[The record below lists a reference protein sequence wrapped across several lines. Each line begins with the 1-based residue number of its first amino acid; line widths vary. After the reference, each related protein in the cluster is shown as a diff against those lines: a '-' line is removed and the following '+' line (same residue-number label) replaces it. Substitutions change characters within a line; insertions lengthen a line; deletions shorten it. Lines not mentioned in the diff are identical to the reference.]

1 MVPTNVS
8 SEFTK
13 KQIIHL
19 EGMKGSFEC
28 TPASEAGAIFLPRV
42 CAPSSLMG
50 QPLSVRSELIKL
62 CLVHAFRA
70 ARVGE
75 LFEIGFLLMN
85 ESVQLS
91 VTIQSIP

>member
-1 MVPTNVS
+1 MNALLLL
-8 SEFTK
+8 K
-13 KQIIHL
+13 L
-19 EGMKGSFEC
+19 EQF
-28 TPASEAGAIFLPRV
+28 FLPRV
-42 CAPSSLMG
+42 CALSSLMG